1 MAGLTEATIRKL
13 KVNELKAE
21 LSKRGLAVKGKKDD
35 LVMRLLE
42 ALDGEEETGEE
53 VDAGVD
59 VPEEAELEEGD
70 EPMED
75 DAQDS
80 AVGTSQA
87 DVEGSDNETAEAET
101 LAQTEEPEE
110 EAAEAIEEDESKAP
124 DSSCDIGGL
133 CSSVWLLVS
142 SYINSCSV
150 FAPL

>member
-1 MAGLTEATIRKL
+1 
-13 KVNELKAE
+13 
-21 LSKRGLAVKGKKDD
+21 
-35 LVMRLLE
+35 MRLLE
-42 ALDGEEETGEE
+42 ALEGEEETGEE

-87 DVEGSDNETAEAET
+87 DIEGSDNETAEAET

-124 DSSCDIGGL
+124 DSSCDIEGEGEA
-133 CSSVWLLVS
+133 SEDYVVVS
-142 SYINSCSV
+142 KPTEEESEEV
-150 FAPL
+150 EKAA